1 MDSELSA
8 LTTSLVTA
16 AGYPAM
22 QVAEL
27 KVNFFLDR
35 LASSNILHI
44 TDLLLLSNLFSS
56 DRPTAEEDFAKNL
69 CFCRRF
75 SLG

>member
-27 KVNFFLDR
+27 KVNFFSDR

-44 TDLLLLSNLFSS
+44 TDLLLSNLFFS